1 MRRLSTL
8 SVLLLLLTLAGGV
21 SAQRRALPTIVRV
34 LQPGGGVAVGAE
46 VLAVSSPEPEAAAR
60 RPFVIQRAKTDARGA
75 VRIELE
81 DGQHWAVWAVL
92 DKERERYA
100 TPIDETVT
108 PGRGTLLR
116 LEPFAVPFVR
126 LVGVDAWR
134 DVVEGELGLR
144 FTVQG
149 RFGVHLPAKLPEG
162 NDPVV
167 RVPALPLGNYFPTL
181 IDSRGRALDFTY
193 FSPAFHEGDAGVE
206 PLYEREYPLKR
217 AVLGKP
223 VLHEYVVRGRNP
235 DDDSGAELPVPGAL
249 VRVEFSLPVGVW
261 SDYQADAQGRVR
273 IPLAFRAE
281 AARARYTV
289 EAQVLAQGRWPR
301 SQSLEVRPEP
311 AQRAEVLISPWHGT
325 PFELPLEPLRER
337 YGADAR
343 FYVASHWRHGR
354 SNFGPTGRLEL
365 PLRGDDKLLLPSL
378 PDDSAHFDLYVATRS
393 RLEPLFIGR
402 PSGFI
407 QAEGKLPWGLT
418 ALDVQVRREGGGR
431 ALATQL
437 HAIAEAN
444 VGGLQASR
452 EIPVSCDRRGHAR
465 LQLPAG
471 KWLIY
476 ARSRRDGDGLARI
489 EIGAKEGERGGQAEP
504 LKLELQSFRN
514 IQGVVV
520 DADDKPVAGA
530 EVSAQVQTLREE
542 DPRLRRLL
550 QTISR
555 AVQTDE
561 AGAFTLRFSS
571 QVTRLSVWC
580 SFQKDG
586 QWSSASQSVPGD
598 HEEKIRLQLG
608 Q

>member
-1 MRRLSTL
+1 
-8 SVLLLLLTLAGGV
+8 
-21 SAQRRALPTIVRV
+21 
-34 LQPGGGVAVGAE
+34 
-46 VLAVSSPEPEAAAR
+46 
-60 RPFVIQRAKTDARGA
+60 
-75 VRIELE
+75 
-81 DGQHWAVWAVL
+81 
-92 DKERERYA
+92 
-100 TPIDETVT
+100 
-108 PGRGTLLR
+108 
-116 LEPFAVPFVR
+116 
-126 LVGVDAWR
+126 
-134 DVVEGELGLR
+134 VVEGELGLR

-193 FSPAFHEGDAGVE
+193 FSPHSTKATPASSRSTNESILSSAQCSASQCCTSMSCEDAIRMMTRAPSCRCLARSCGWSFLF
-206 PLYEREYPLKR
+206 PLE
-217 AVLGKP
+217 
-223 VLHEYVVRGRNP
+223 
-235 DDDSGAELPVPGAL
+235 
-249 VRVEFSLPVGVW
+249 VW

-407 QAEGKLPWGLT
+407 QAEGKLPW
-418 ALDVQVRREGGGR
+418 A
-431 ALATQL
+431 
-437 HAIAEAN
+437 
-444 VGGLQASR
+444 
-452 EIPVSCDRRGHAR
+452 
-465 LQLPAG
+465 
-471 KWLIY
+471 
-476 ARSRRDGDGLARI
+476 
-489 EIGAKEGERGGQAEP
+489 
-504 LKLELQSFRN
+504 
-514 IQGVVV
+514 
-520 DADDKPVAGA
+520 
-530 EVSAQVQTLREE
+530 
-542 DPRLRRLL
+542 
-550 QTISR
+550 
-555 AVQTDE
+555 
-561 AGAFTLRFSS
+561 
-571 QVTRLSVWC
+571 
-580 SFQKDG
+580 
-586 QWSSASQSVPGD
+586 
-598 HEEKIRLQLG
+598 
-608 Q
+608 